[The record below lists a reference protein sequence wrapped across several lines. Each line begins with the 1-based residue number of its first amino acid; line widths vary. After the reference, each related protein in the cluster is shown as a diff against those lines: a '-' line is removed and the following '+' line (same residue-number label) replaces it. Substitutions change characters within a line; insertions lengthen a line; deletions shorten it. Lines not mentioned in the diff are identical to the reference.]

1 MKTRIFVILCVI
13 AISFSLFSCASNP
26 SRDAISFGYT
36 PQEKYKIGRNV
47 GGSILGTYSLYYN
60 EELYSY
66 LNSICNSIIINSEGV
81 NPYKGY
87 FIGVLDTN
95 QINAFATPGGHI
107 LISRGMLKSVNSEDE
122 LAAVISHEIS
132 HIQLEHS
139 IKAIKKNERT
149 QITGLITT
157 GVLAILV
164 GTQENAKKEDVKSV
178 IDTGLQL
185 TDFTTNLVNTGYS
198 KNTEFKADKNALLL
212 MQNTGYNP
220 KAMKD
225 MLQTLKKNKSKNYKL
240 GFGKTHPSPR
250 RRLNKAKKNM
260 PKETYDYKEES
271 RISRFEIAK
280 QYF

>member
-1 MKTRIFVILCVI
+1 MKNIFIILCVI
-13 AISFSLFSCASNP
+13 TISFSLFSCASNP

-36 PQEKYKIGRNV
+36 PQEKYEIGRTV
-47 GGSILGTYSLYYN
+47 GANILGTYSLYYN

-66 LNSICNSIIINSEGV
+66 LNLVCNSIIINSDGI

-87 FIGVLDTN
+87 SVGVLDSK

-107 LISRGMLKSVNSEDE
+107 LITRGMLKSVNSEDE
-122 LAAVISHEIS
+122 LAAVISHELS

-149 QITGLITT
+149 QTAGLITT

-164 GTQENAKKEDVKSV
+164 GTQENAKQED
-178 IDTGLQL
+178 IDSLIDMGVNL
-185 TDFTTNLVNTGYS
+185 TNFTTNLVNTGYS
-198 KNTEFKADKNALLL
+198 KNTEFKADKNAVLL

-220 KAMKD
+220 NAMKS
-225 MLQTLKKNKSKNYKL
+225 MLQTLKNNKSKNYKL
-240 GFGKTHPSPR
+240 GFGKTHPSPNQ
-250 RRLNKAKKNM
+250 RLRKIKKVL
-260 PKETYDYKEES
+260 PKENFDYNEEA
-271 RISRFEIAK
+271 RLERFKKAK

>member
-1 MKTRIFVILCVI
+1 M
-13 AISFSLFSCASNP
+13 
-26 SRDAISFGYT
+26 G
-36 PQEKYKIGRNV
+36 
-47 GGSILGTYSLYYN
+47 
-60 EELYSY
+60 
-66 LNSICNSIIINSEGV
+66 
-81 NPYKGY
+81 
-87 FIGVLDTN
+87 TN

-198 KNTEFKADKNALLL
+198 KNTEFKADKNAL
-212 MQNTGYNP
+212 MSMYYS
-220 KAMKD
+220 KARD
-225 MLQTLKKNKSKNYKL
+225 N
-240 GFGKTHPSPR
+240 FR
-250 RRLNKAKKNM
+250 
-260 PKETYDYKEES
+260 
-271 RISRFEIAK
+271 
-280 QYF
+280 